1 MYGMAVSKCLLKQP
15 RTPSQDLVSRRR
27 SRALTSGGNTIRA
40 AGEPV
45 TRCEFRMSL
54 RVVMARTEE
63 ADRHVGTTIRVSVP
77 A

>member
-1 MYGMAVSKCLLKQP
+1 MAVSKCLLKQP

-27 SRALTSGGNTIRA
+27 SRTLTSGGNTTRA
-40 AGEPV
+40 AGKPV
-45 TRCEFRMSL
+45 TRC
-54 RVVMARTEE
+54 E